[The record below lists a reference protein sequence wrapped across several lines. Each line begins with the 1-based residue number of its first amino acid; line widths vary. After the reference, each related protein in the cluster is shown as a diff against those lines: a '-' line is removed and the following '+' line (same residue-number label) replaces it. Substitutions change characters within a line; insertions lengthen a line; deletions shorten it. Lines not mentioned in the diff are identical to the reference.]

1 MSIVGQGD
9 WDTEACTRL
18 DMNCSGPIIRLRW
31 SQKHQARPDNR
42 LQKRTTHTKQS
53 LQPST
58 TRHSNITGQP
68 EATPLDSNLSS
79 VFDPAAVDGNYALS
93 PSHGGDGWIDEAF
106 GDMMPE
112 LMSFGLIPNATATS
126 IQTPEL
132 LQMAEEFGPTIETAG
147 LSPKEPIHPEGEI
160 SASPITSLP
169 IDTNRP
175 QSVSSQPVQVA
186 GAPRP
191 YISTVVDRPLNDYST
206 ILVEYYFKDTAA
218 ILALYDSEMN
228 PFRSTVSRALIALFM
243 IGGTASWF
251 DINDTGSEYFPRLKK
266 HVQSLKTS
274 GRMAP
279 TGQSQAFFENTLAC
293 WEMFLAFVVDGD
305 ENEVFDSPHLPL
317 LPADPDPEPRSIFP
331 VVQIPHPVTG
341 VAHEIH
347 TTLARVGRLVRRNRR
362 RAMSKQFLTRES
374 ILEAHREV
382 DEAAELEIFLTNLQ
396 VPLESAIVQTGDSQT
411 PTWHLTAL
419 AEVYRFVG
427 LIQLYHVFPDTL
439 VSRVSLQN
447 SHAGGDVAQAS
458 AHEAEERLRQFTLK
472 AVEILR
478 SIPAESGTKD
488 FHPFLIVAVC
498 SGLTI
503 PIVEVSASPQAMAGL
518 ENSLALV
525 VADVHR
531 ARGFLRVLPLAGLT
545 IGCNHHHD
553 DKKWSAEE
561 LAELEAK
568 WGFDWA
574 FGGIGTFAHLNHV
587 KCLTEPTE
595 PYDIAIIGA
604 PFDTAVTYRPGA
616 RFGPRSIR
624 HASGRQHS
632 LRGYNP
638 RADINPYQNWA
649 KIVDCGDI
657 PITPIDNDIAQK
669 QMTQALEQL
678 GMRKTVS
685 SISSKPK
692 LFTLGGDH
700 SLTLPALRALKKV
713 YGDREIQVLH
723 FDAHLDTWNPH
734 AYPSYWGTTPF
745 NHGSMFWLANQEGLL
760 SNSSSHPSV
769 HAGLRTRL
777 TGIQDNEDDT
787 AQNWIRFSADDIDKI
802 GTQGII
808 GGIMKLLGTENLVY
822 LSVDIDVLD
831 PAFAPGTG
839 TPEPGGWSTREFIN
853 ILRGIEDLNLVG
865 ADVVEVSPV
874 YQGAGEETTF
884 AAAQVVYEI
893 LTSMVKRGL
902 QDLGRSDKATIGE
915 GVAG

>member
-1 MSIVGQGD
+1 M
-9 WDTEACTRL
+9 R
-18 DMNCSGPIIRLRW
+18 
-31 SQKHQARPDNR
+31 
-42 LQKRTTHTKQS
+42 
-53 LQPST
+53 
-58 TRHSNITGQP
+58 
-68 EATPLDSNLSS
+68 
-79 VFDPAAVDGNYALS
+79 FD
-93 PSHGGDGWIDEAF
+93 H
-106 GDMMPE
+106 
-112 LMSFGLIPNATATS
+112 
-126 IQTPEL
+126 
-132 LQMAEEFGPTIETAG
+132 
-147 LSPKEPIHPEGEI
+147 
-160 SASPITSLP
+160 
-169 IDTNRP
+169 
-175 QSVSSQPVQVA
+175 
-186 GAPRP
+186 
-191 YISTVVDRPLNDYST
+191 
-206 ILVEYYFKDTAA
+206 
-218 ILALYDSEMN
+218 
-228 PFRSTVSRALIALFM
+228 
-243 IGGTASWF
+243 
-251 DINDTGSEYFPRLKK
+251 
-266 HVQSLKTS
+266 
-274 GRMAP
+274 
-279 TGQSQAFFENTLAC
+279 
-293 WEMFLAFVVDGD
+293 
-305 ENEVFDSPHLPL
+305 L
-317 LPADPDPEPRSIFP
+317 LP
-331 VVQIPHPVTG
+331 
-341 VAHEIH
+341 
-347 TTLARVGRLVRRNRR
+347 
-362 RAMSKQFLTRES
+362 
-374 ILEAHREV
+374 
-382 DEAAELEIFLTNLQ
+382 
-396 VPLESAIVQTGDSQT
+396 
-411 PTWHLTAL
+411 
-419 AEVYRFVG
+419 
-427 LIQLYHVFPDTL
+427 VFT
-439 VSRVSLQN
+439 
-447 SHAGGDVAQAS
+447 
-458 AHEAEERLRQFTLK
+458 
-472 AVEILR
+472 
-478 SIPAESGTKD
+478 
-488 FHPFLIVAVC
+488 
-498 SGLTI
+498 
-503 PIVEVSASPQAMAGL
+503 
-518 ENSLALV
+518 
-525 VADVHR
+525 
-531 ARGFLRVLPLAGLT
+531 LAGLAL
-545 IGCNHHHD
+545 GCNDHHD
-553 DKKWSAEE
+553 DKKWTAEE

-604 PFDTAVTYRPGA
+604 PLDTAVTYRPGA

-678 GMRKTVS
+678 GMRRTVS

-713 YGDREIQVLH
+713 YGDPEIQVLH

-808 GGIMKLLGTENLVY
+808 DGIMKILGTENLVY

-853 ILRGIEDLNLVG
+853 ILRGIEGLNLVG

-902 QDLGRSDKATIGE
+902 QDLGRSDKASKDE
-915 GVAG
+915 L